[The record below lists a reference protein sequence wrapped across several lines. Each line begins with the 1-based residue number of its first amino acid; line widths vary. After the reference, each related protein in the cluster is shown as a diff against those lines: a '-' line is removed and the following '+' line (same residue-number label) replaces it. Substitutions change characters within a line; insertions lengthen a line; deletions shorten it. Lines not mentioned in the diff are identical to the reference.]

1 MASEPTL
8 KTHTKLP
15 LSNYSS
21 PPFPLTHSSHF
32 FEFSVQKPLPI
43 FCFVFIFVSL
53 IFCASAGMREAVSLT
68 LQFNLLGMLLFFL
81 CFHGAHCFKLNHLKG
96 SVSINKRL
104 DALLPEISPSGEPQ
118 PYLPLLAPSPLSV
131 SPFTNSTVPK
141 LSGHCTL
148 NFSATDSLM
157 STTSTDCMAGFAP
170 YLANVICCPQLDAT
184 LEILIGQSSRST
196 KLLALNGT
204 TAKYCLAD
212 FEQILVGQGASEN
225 LKQICSIHPAKLT
238 EASCPVKDVN
248 EFESIVDYSN
258 LLTACEN
265 IDMVKECCE
274 RTCQNAIS
282 EASRKLAL
290 KTYDLLSIGTTHNLP
305 EHSIHYD
312 DCKSIAL
319 RYLASR
325 LDPSHAK
332 EVLRGLSNCKVN
344 KVCPLVFPDMGRV
357 VETCGNGMSN
367 ETACCNAME
376 LYVSHLQNQS
386 FITNLQALDCA
397 ASLGRK
403 LQKENITKN
412 IYNLCHISLKDL
424 SVQGQY
430 SITLLFITCILE
442 LILTNHSF
450 VTLLLCHG
458 WEIYYFDVPVGTQES
473 GCLLPSLPSDV
484 TFDQSS
490 GITFKCDLND
500 NIPAPWPSLT
510 QLPASS
516 CNKTVNI
523 PALPAVASA
532 QTALRGEDVLLS
544 LLLAL
549 SLVLMMLL

>member
-1 MASEPTL
+1 
-8 KTHTKLP
+8 
-15 LSNYSS
+15 
-21 PPFPLTHSSHF
+21 
-32 FEFSVQKPLPI
+32 
-43 FCFVFIFVSL
+43 
-53 IFCASAGMREAVSLT
+53 MREAVSLT
-68 LQFNLLGMLLFFL
+68 LQFNLLGLFLFIL
-81 CFHGAHCFKLNHLKG
+81 RFHGAHCFKLNHLKG
-96 SVSINKRL
+96 SVSINKRV

-131 SPFTNSTVPK
+131 SPFSNSTVPK

-148 NFSATDSLM
+148 NFSATESLM

-184 LEILIGQSSRST
+184 LEILIGRSSRST

-212 FEQILVGQGASEN
+212 IEQILVGQGASEN
-225 LKQICSIHPAKLT
+225 LKQICSIRPAKLT
-238 EASCPVKDVN
+238 EASCPVKDVD
-248 EFESIVDYSN
+248 EFESIVNYSN

-274 RTCQNAIS
+274 QTCQNAIS
-282 EASRKLAL
+282 EAARKLAL
-290 KTYDLLSIGTTHNLP
+290 KAYDLLSIGTSHNLP
-305 EHSIHYD
+305 EHSIRYD

-344 KVCPLVFPDMGRV
+344 KVCPLVFPDMGHV

-367 ETACCNAME
+367 ETACCTAME
-376 LYVSHLQNQS
+376 LYASHLQNQS

-403 LQKENITKN
+403 LQKANITKN
-412 IYNLCHISLKDL
+412 IYSLCHISLKDL
-424 SVQGQY
+424 SVQ
-430 SITLLFITCILE
+430 
-442 LILTNHSF
+442 
-450 VTLLLCHG
+450 
-458 WEIYYFDVPVGTQES
+458 DS

-516 CNKTVNI
+516 CNKSMIIYPEFVFLIASVDGNCLVIGSTFCLPKLWFFVVAFVLILLEPIGFAAVNI
-523 PALPAVASA
+523 PALPAAASA
-532 QTALRGEDVLLS
+532 QTGWPKSWLRTRKFASQRIMLNKGLIQVPTHDRINLR

-549 SLVLMMLL
+549 EENIKMRIQDEVLAGGYSFEFTKLKSVK